1 MGAERGGSPSTPQ
14 PDPSYLA
21 CFLQALASPHCSLC
35 PLAFKVFSQT
45 PTMHLFPP
53 TIGSLYESSSVYLD
67 QPFVGVAPPTPWSTS
82 SLYKTASLLEA
93 MLSKCQS
100 PCLHSLAPLEINSSC
115 TLQFALLAA
124 ANSSRESVR
133 QAWSLSSSPVGTTE
147 NKMAPAG

>member
-1 MGAERGGSPSTPQ
+1 MGAEQRGSPSTPQ
-14 PDPSYLA
+14 PDPSHLA

-35 PLAFKVFSQT
+35 LLAFKVFSQT

-53 TIGSLYESSSVYLD
+53 TIDSLYESSSIYLD
-67 QPFVGVAPPTPWSTS
+67 QPFVGVVPPTPWSTS
-82 SLYKTASLLEA
+82 SFYKTASLLEA

-100 PCLHSLAPLEINSSC
+100 PCLHSLAPFVINSSC

-133 QAWSLSSSPVGTTE
+133 QAWSPSSSPVGITE
-147 NKMAPAG
+147 NKMAPGS